1 MHLLLPLTHIEAPL
15 GPGWSR
21 PLGLMPAG
29 NGLVIEQLLFSARKY
44 LDLAAVFLG
53 TGGAE
58 AIAAASGVPY
68 HIVPAGSN
76 LWQTLLNCREL
87 WSAGPVLLALGD
99 AVIDADLGGL
109 ENISADAT
117 CFVHHPETGE
127 DGATLNVRDDS
138 VVGEGG
144 PWHASGMWWF
154 RNGGTLAAVLHDLA
168 GGAAADLTLGLVARG
183 VSVAARRSD
192 LHVPLTGDKPAAE
205 RLLTLNHRLLGFGRS
220 SDDAIERSY
229 GEDFTVLTPVFI
241 DDTATID
248 RAVVG
253 PYTSVAAGALVRGSV
268 VGNSVIGR
276 NAIVEDAV
284 LDRAVV
290 GEGAVV
296 RGPRWSSWVADE
308 AYRTLGA

>member
-1 MHLLLPLTHIEAPL
+1 MHLLLPFTHIEAPL
-15 GPGWSR
+15 GPDWSR

-44 LDLAAVFLG
+44 LDLSAVFLG

-58 AIAAASGVPY
+58 AIAAAAGVPY
-68 HIVPAGSN
+68 HMVPAAAN
-76 LWQTLLNCREL
+76 VWQTLLDRRDL
-87 WSAGPVLLALGD
+87 WPGGPVLLALGD

-109 ENISADAT
+109 ESSGADVV
-117 CFVHHPETGE
+117 CFVHHPEAGE
-127 DGATLNVRDDS
+127 DSVTLDVRDGR
-138 VVGEGG
+138 VAGEGG
-144 PWHASGMWWF
+144 PWRASGMGWF
-154 RNGGTLAAVLHDLA
+154 RDGRTLAATLPALA
-168 GGAAADLTLGLVARG
+168 GGAATDLTPALVARG
-183 VSVAARRSD
+183 VAVAVRRSD
-192 LHVPLTGDKPAAE
+192 LHVPLTGDEAAAG

-284 LDRAVV
+284 LDGAVV

-296 RGPRWSSWVADE
+296 RGPRWSPWAADE
-308 AYRTLGA
+308 TNKILGA